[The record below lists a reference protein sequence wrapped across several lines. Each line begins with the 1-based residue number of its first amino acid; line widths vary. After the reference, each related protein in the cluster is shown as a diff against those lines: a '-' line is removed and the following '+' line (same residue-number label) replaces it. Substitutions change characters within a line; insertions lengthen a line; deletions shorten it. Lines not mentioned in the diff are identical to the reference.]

1 MLTYKRVCRMMLDL
15 NIIHIKTF
23 EDNCLEMG
31 EPNQYLQAF
40 VVKCN
45 QTGGEQLKPPH
56 SFS

>member
-1 MLTYKRVCRMMLDL
+1 MMLDL